1 MQPIQ
6 VYENDNL
13 VGTLSILD
21 RESYSFAYDKSWL
34 DSADSFAIDPL
45 LPLDSQTH
53 YNKQLWGAFSDISP
67 DRWGRLIQSRYA
79 EKMLT
84 ESEFMLGV
92 SDYFRTGA
100 LRLKVGDEFV
110 AHNTNI
116 PKLLHL
122 SQLQDSTLKVEK
134 DKYSQDDLRL
144 LLYPSSSLGGAR
156 PKASVEDKGKLY
168 IAKFGSNNDL
178 HSVILWE
185 AVMLE
190 LAKRAKIRTTNFK
203 IIKANQK
210 PVLLVERFDRNGD
223 MRIPFMSAMSLLKVS
238 EKQDAEYKSYADI
251 AKELDSNN
259 KVELFRRMLFNTLF
273 GNTDDHLRN
282 HALLYDKATK
292 SWHLSPAYDLNPAPY
307 PYEKQHH
314 ALNFVECK
322 NLPSLNLCRE
332 IAPEFNVSDKDF
344 VNILRDCINAGTQWK
359 NIALNF
365 GIKANEINLFK
376 QNFEHRD
383 IENAKEM
390 LKECNMLQK
399 FPTIAHKPTPHK
411 NHTNDNDGME
421 L

>member
-1 MQPIQ
+1 MQSIK
-6 VYENDNL
+6 VYENNNL

-21 RESYSFAYDKSWL
+21 GESYSFVYDKFWL
-34 DSADSFAIDPL
+34 DSTDSFAIDPL

-79 EKMLT
+79 GKMLT

-92 SDYFRTGA
+92 SDYFRVGA

-110 AHNTNI
+110 AHNTDI

-122 SQLQDSTLKVEK
+122 SQLQDSTLKLEN
-134 DKYSQDDLRL
+134 DSYSQNDLKL

-168 IAKFGSNNDL
+168 IAKFGSKNDL
-178 HSVILWE
+178 YSTTLWE

-190 LAKRAKIRTTNFK
+190 LAKCAHIHTANFK
-203 IIKANQK
+203 IIKVDKK
-210 PVLLVERFDRNGD
+210 PVILVERFDRNKD

-238 EKQDAEYKSYADI
+238 EKQNAEYKSYTDI
-251 AKELDSNN
+251 AKKLDSTN
-259 KVELFRRMLFNTLF
+259 KAELFRRMLFNTLF

-282 HALLYDKATK
+282 HALLYDKTK
-292 SWHLSPAYDLNPAPY
+292 KLWNLSPAYDLNPAPY
-307 PYEKQHH
+307 PYEKQRH

-322 NLPSLNLCRE
+322 NLPSINLCRE
-332 IAPEFNVSDKDF
+332 IATEFNVNDKDF
-344 VNILRDCINAGTQWK
+344 VAILYDCINAGAQWK

-365 GIKANEINLFK
+365 GIKTNEINLFK
-376 QNFEHRD
+376 QNFEHKD
-383 IENAKEM
+383 IENAKEI
-390 LKECNMLQK
+390 LKEYNMLQK
-399 FPTIAHKPTPHK
+399 SPLCYNTHK
-411 NHTNDNDGME
+411 N